1 MPASGKGGQQRFTT
15 PLQTRI
21 LGSPLAARVGVMH
34 NDRHN
39 TGLGVSYA
47 LATSLV
53 ASTAAACAKYLSG
66 SLSPW
71 LIVWCQYGLCTL
83 LTLPWLLRLGPG
95 GLRTQRP
102 GLHLI
107 RSLGGWMGFTTYYL
121 ALPFIAL
128 ADASVLRSAAPLWVP
143 LIVFIWLR
151 ERIPT
156 VRWVALLCGF
166 VGVLLVLK
174 PDAGNVNPGHLLGML
189 AGVGL
194 AISMATT
201 RALSASEPAARVLF
215 YYFFISFI
223 AATPMGLL
231 HLTPIPATLW
241 PALLYVGLSI
251 FLTMVLYNRAYS
263 LAPTSVIAPLGYV
276 AVPAA
281 AVIDWLFWGHLPG
294 ALMLAGCTLIIL
306 SGIFAVTLRGRSQGD
321 H

>member
-1 MPASGKGGQQRFTT
+1 MPS
-15 PLQTRI
+15 
-21 LGSPLAARVGVMH
+21 
-34 NDRHN
+34 DRHN
-39 TGLGVSYA
+39 PALGISYA

-53 ASTAAACAKYLSG
+53 ASTAAASAKYLSG
-66 SLSPW
+66 TLSPW
-71 LIVWCQYGLCTL
+71 FIVWCQYGLCTL
-83 LTLPWLLRLGPG
+83 LTLPWVLRQGTS

-102 GLHLI
+102 GLHLV
-107 RSLGGWMGFTTYYL
+107 RSLGGWLGFTTYYL

-151 ERIPT
+151 ERVPA
-156 VRWVALLCGF
+156 VRWIALISGF
-166 VGVLLVLK
+166 IGVLLILR
-174 PDAGNVNPGHLLGML
+174 PDTGSINPGHLFGML
-189 AGVGL
+189 AGIGL

-201 RALSASEPAARVLF
+201 RALSTSEPATRVLF

-223 AATPMGLL
+223 AATPMGLA
-231 HLTPIPATLW
+231 HISPVPGTLL

-263 LAPTSVIAPLGYV
+263 HAPTSLVAPLGYV

-281 AVIDWLFWGHLPG
+281 ALIDWLIWQHLPD
-294 ALMLAGCTLIIL
+294 LWMLAGCTLIIL

>member
-1 MPASGKGGQQRFTT
+1 MPS
-15 PLQTRI
+15 
-21 LGSPLAARVGVMH
+21 
-34 NDRHN
+34 DRHN
-39 TGLGVSYA
+39 PALGISYA

-53 ASTAAACAKYLSG
+53 ASTAAASAKYLSG

-71 LIVWCQYGLCTL
+71 FIVWCQYGLCTL
-83 LTLPWLLRLGPG
+83 LTLPWVLRQGTS

-102 GLHLI
+102 GLHLV
-107 RSLGGWMGFTTYYL
+107 RSLGGWLGFTTYYL

-143 LIVFIWLR
+143 LIVFVWLR
-151 ERIPT
+151 EKVPA
-156 VRWVALLCGF
+156 VRWVALISGF
-166 VGVLLVLK
+166 IGVLLILR
-174 PDAGNVNPGHLLGML
+174 PDTGSINPGHLFGMF
-189 AGVGL
+189 AGIGL

-201 RALSASEPAARVLF
+201 RALSTSEPATRVLF

-223 AATPMGLL
+223 AATPMGLA
-231 HLTPIPATLW
+231 HISPVPATLL

-263 LAPTSVIAPLGYV
+263 HAPTSLVAPLGYV

-281 AVIDWLFWGHLPG
+281 ALIDWLIWQHLPD
-294 ALMLAGCTLIIL
+294 LWMLAGCTLIIL

>member
-1 MPASGKGGQQRFTT
+1 MPS
-15 PLQTRI
+15 
-21 LGSPLAARVGVMH
+21 
-34 NDRHN
+34 DRHN
-39 TGLGVSYA
+39 PALGISYA

-53 ASTAAACAKYLSG
+53 ASTAAASAKYLSG

-71 LIVWCQYGLCTL
+71 FIVWCQYGLCTL
-83 LTLPWLLRLGPG
+83 LTLPWVLRQGTS

-102 GLHLI
+102 GLHLV
-107 RSLGGWMGFTTYYL
+107 RSLGGWLGFTTYYL

-151 ERIPT
+151 ERVPA
-156 VRWVALLCGF
+156 VRWIALISGF
-166 VGVLLVLK
+166 IGVLLILR
-174 PDAGNVNPGHLLGML
+174 PDTGSINPGHLFGML
-189 AGVGL
+189 AGIGL

-201 RALSASEPAARVLF
+201 RALSTSEPATRVLF

-223 AATPMGLL
+223 AATPMGLA
-231 HLTPIPATLW
+231 HISPVPGTLL

-263 LAPTSVIAPLGYV
+263 HAPTSLVAPLGYV

-281 AVIDWLFWGHLPG
+281 ALIDWLIWQHLPD
-294 ALMLAGCTLIIL
+294 LWMLAGCTLIIL